1 MEILITLTSILVLI
15 LILEKWNVILITA
28 GVVLV
33 LYIIWF
39 ILGKIGC
46 FIMIKK
52 QEKKNREF
60 DRRERERKWK

>member
-33 LYIIWF
+33 LYIISF
-39 ILGKIGC
+39 ILRKIGI

-52 QEKKNREF
+52 QEKKDREF
-60 DRRERERKWK
+60 ERRERERKWK

>member
-15 LILEKWNVILITA
+15 LILEKWNVILIAA

-33 LYIIWF
+33 LYIISF
-39 ILGKIGC
+39 ILRKIGI

-52 QEKKNREF
+52 QEKKDREF
-60 DRRERERKWK
+60 ERRERERKWK